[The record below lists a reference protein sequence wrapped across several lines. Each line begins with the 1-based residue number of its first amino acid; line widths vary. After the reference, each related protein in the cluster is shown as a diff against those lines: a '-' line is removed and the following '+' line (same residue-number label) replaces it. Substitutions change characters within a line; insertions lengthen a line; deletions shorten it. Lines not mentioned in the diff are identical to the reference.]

1 MISKKRLLRIILDL
15 DNCMEMQWG
24 VINNLSARVLALER
38 RQCACKVK
46 VNKSSKKAEKVDV
59 VVKPKKKA
67 GRPRIYSDKQR
78 IERRR
83 AYQRKYYA
91 THKKKA

>member
-15 DNCMEMQWG
+15 DNCMEMQWS
-24 VINNLSARVLALER
+24 VINNLNARVLALER
-38 RQCACKVK
+38 KQCACKIK
-46 VNKSSKKAEKVDV
+46 VTKTPKKSEKVDV

-67 GRPRIYSDKQR
+67 GRPRLYSDKQR

>member
-24 VINNLSARVLALER
+24 VINNLNARVLALER
-38 RQCACKVK
+38 KQCACKIK
-46 VNKSSKKAEKVDV
+46 VNKAAKKTEKVDV

-67 GRPRIYSDKQR
+67 GRPRMYSDKQR

-83 AYQRKYYA
+83 AYQRKYYLA
-91 THKKKA
+91 HKKKA